1 MLTLLLITAS
11 ATTFHAIR
19 AQGTAT
25 RQRNIAVS
33 QKVAE
38 QATAPRSTNPALAT
52 QLSLAAYRLAPTTEA
67 RSIRLSTFAT
77 PYATRLT
84 GHTDNVNAV
93 ACSADSRT
101 LITGG
106 NDDTARLWN
115 VTDPRRAR
123 PLATLTGH
131 TGKASHAAFSAD
143 GRTLA
148 AASWDDT
155 ARLWDTTDPAA
166 PRRLP
171 R

>member
-1 MLTLLLITAS
+1 M
-11 ATTFHAIR
+11 
-19 AQGTAT
+19 
-25 RQRNIAVS
+25 
-33 QKVAE
+33 
-38 QATAPRSTNPALAT
+38 
-52 QLSLAAYRLAPTTEA
+52 AY
-67 RSIRLSTFAT
+67 
-77 PYATRLT
+77 
-84 GHTDNVNAV
+84 
-93 ACSADSRT
+93 SADSRT

-115 VTDPRRAR
+115 VTDPHRAR
-123 PLATLTGH
+123 PMATLTGH